1 MNDEDG
7 VPETDGFQNF
17 LKSDSKQRETKRH
30 STSGRPF
37 SFFNKDGVRNQMGVF
52 EVFFRFKRELSL
64 LGIDPS
70 DKLGQLK
77 NQ

>member
-1 MNDEDG
+1 MRMG
-7 VPETDGFQNF
+7 CQKRMGFKIFSNQTPS
-17 LKSDSKQRETKRH
+17 KGKPSDTQPAVVHSVSSTKTA
-30 STSGRPF
+30 S
-37 SFFNKDGVRNQMGVF
+37 VNQMGVF